1 MVYNKVKNLYMN
13 NSLRALRL
21 VIYFTTLL
29 LVVNTARSIYSVW
42 QKQSVLGER
51 RAIVDELRQENEVLK
66 HDLSQVESQDFIEK
80 QAREKLN
87 LQKEGDIVVVLPKD
101 LKYKDAPSVDTP
113 DDPNWRKWWKLFF

>member
-1 MVYNKVKNLYMN
+1 MN

-51 RAIVDELRQENEVLK
+51 RAIVDQLRQENEGLK
-66 HDLSQVESQDFIEK
+66 QDLLQVESQDFIEK

-87 LQKEGDIVVVLPKD
+87 LQKEGDIVVVLPQD
-101 LKYKDAPSVDTP
+101 LKYKDAPQVEEP
-113 DDPNWRKWWKLFF
+113 EAPNWRKWWSLFF